1 MMGSIRHFLFFFI
14 IFYVHNV
21 STSYVIHIKRNNGDS
36 SRRRKKNMI
45 ISYICVT
52 SLSFV
57 SPEIVCILIFSFI
70 YFEFDIDKSF
80 SINNYSKNVAPMF
93 NIVISCKSFVIL
105 MVNFSLSLLIHEPAD
120 TILCC
125 VYSEFILIVSLRE
138 IIRRFLLLLV
148 QRISQFLFFKW
159 IPI

>member
-1 MMGSIRHFLFFFI
+1 MGSIWHFLFFFI

-21 STSYVIHIKRNNGDS
+21 LTSYVIHIKRNNGDNI
-36 SRRRKKNMI
+36 RWKKNNII

-93 NIVISCKSFVIL
+93 NIVIACKSFVIL
-105 MVNFSLSLLIHEPAD
+105 RANFSLSLLIHKQTD
-120 TILCC
+120 TTLGF
-125 VYSEFILIVSLRE
+125 VYSGFFLIVSLRE
-138 IIRRFLLLLV
+138 IIRRFLLLV
-148 QRISQFLFFKW
+148 
-159 IPI
+159 